1 MKILVIGAT
10 GMLGGSLLRYFADK
24 TEHDVYGTVRDSNA
38 ESRLVSKANANII
51 CGIDVHNVNKIRSI
65 IEEVRPDY
73 VINCVGVVKQLK
85 ESKYPIHSITINSLL
100 PHRLAEICSHNNSK
114 LIHFSTDCVFS
125 GNRGNYSVN
134 DVPDAFDLYGRSKL
148 LGEVSYAPHLTL
160 RTSIIGHE
168 QGSQHSLIDWFLN
181 QSGEVKGF
189 TKAVFSGVPTV
200 YMAELLNNYVFT
212 NPDITGLYQV
222 SVEPIDKYSLLSLV
236 KDIYG
241 KDIDIN
247 ADDSLVIDRS
257 LNSTEFKIRTGM
269 NNPSWKDLIEKMYNE
284 YRTYFQKA

>member
-1 MKILVIGAT
+1 
-10 GMLGGSLLRYFADK
+10 MLGGSLLRYFADK